1 MPAPSFLHN
10 MGVASIVAG
19 FVLLGLA
26 EVGKKQG
33 KIKRAVKRAR

>member
-1 MPAPSFLHN
+1 MPTPSFLHN

-26 EVGKKQG
+26 ELGKRKRR
-33 KIKRAVKRAR
+33 IVRAVRRSR